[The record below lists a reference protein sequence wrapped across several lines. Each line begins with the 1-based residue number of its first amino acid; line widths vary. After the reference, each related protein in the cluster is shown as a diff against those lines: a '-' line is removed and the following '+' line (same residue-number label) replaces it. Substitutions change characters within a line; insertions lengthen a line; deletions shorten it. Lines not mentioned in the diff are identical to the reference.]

1 MKRNLILAIAFIGA
15 GMALPCTSRGT
26 IVDRIVATVN
36 GHIILQSDWDDAVH
50 YQALVNDQ
58 ALDAVSGEERKTA
71 LDHLID
77 QELLK
82 EQMGPA
88 DFQQA
93 SEEEI
98 AKEIQDIRKGYPGA
112 EAAERWDE
120 VLQRYGLNPETL
132 KRSVAS
138 QLNLMR
144 LVDEHLRPT
153 VNIDNKSIES
163 YYSQELL
170 PQLRQSGASE
180 VPLADV
186 TPKIKEL
193 LTQQKVNELLVAW
206 LHNLRSGSDIRTEPG
221 TVGAGENLQ

>member
-1 MKRNLILAIAFIGA
+1 MKRNLILAMALMGA